1 MALSALSV
9 GEKFSTGGITTVLG
23 LGMTFVVLALL
34 IGCVYLV
41 SVIVQELTKFI
52 NKQREARK
60 AKKTV
65 TEQTVSAAENTEA
78 SASAVSEIDAETM
91 VAIQSA
97 VEIYL
102 RENGGNDGKP
112 HENVTIK
119 SVTKL

>member
-9 GEKFSTGGITTVLG
+9 ADKFTTGGITTVLG
-23 LGMTFVVLALL
+23 LGMTFVVLGIL
-34 IGCVYLV
+34 IGCVYLI
-41 SVIVQELTKFI
+41 SVILKELTKFI
-52 NKQREARK
+52 EKQTK
-60 AKKTV
+60 ALKEKKASKAV
-65 TEQTVSAAENTEA
+65 TEQTVAVTENTA
-78 SASAVSEIDAETM
+78 APNDEIDAETM

-119 SVTKL
+119 SVTKM